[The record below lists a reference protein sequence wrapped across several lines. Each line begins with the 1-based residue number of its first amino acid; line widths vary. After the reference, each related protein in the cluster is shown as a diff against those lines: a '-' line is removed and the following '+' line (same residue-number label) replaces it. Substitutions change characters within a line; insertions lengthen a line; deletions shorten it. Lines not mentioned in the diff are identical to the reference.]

1 MLTEMY
7 HDHGDTLALQ
17 YTGSA
22 LVNRVETY
30 RRMLHWNSH
39 SRDIIENLRRFY
51 TNSLLDADKQA
62 AINLFLDV
70 HTDRNT
76 TQPPRRGGYQIW
88 FSEKNLEPAYGYTEC
103 KAGMVK
109 FTDSKSEFWVEYY
122 RPLLFTSLGKHF
134 VYSMN
139 STLKLPGKTAK
150 DVNTSPFLPHTQ
162 LSNHLPRGVDGI
174 KRLTGANVAGGKG
187 IRLNE
192 ADRPQEPEVAR
203 NSTAVLAYQLLDP
216 VVSEEE
222 QAEYQGYINQYQ
234 GSLDWPSATVER
246 GDWDVYQGS
255 VMAGDGALVLEDDLF
270 WVYSEYMQTGSH
282 NTTLLYGSWLNGSV

>member
-62 AINLFLDV
+62 AINLFLGV
-70 HTDRNT
+70 HTDRTT
-76 TQPPRRGGYQIW
+76 TQPPRRSGYQIW
-88 FSEKNLEPAYGYTEC
+88 FSEENLLPVYGYAEC
-103 KAGMVK
+103 QAGIID
-109 FTDSKSEFWVEYY
+109 FTNSKSEFWVEYY

-150 DVNTSPFLPHTQ
+150 DINTSPFLPRTHI
-162 LSNHLPRGVDGI
+162 SSHLPRGMDNN
-174 KRLTGANVAGGKG
+174 KRFTGTKVVGGKG
-187 IRLNE
+187 ARQIE
-192 ADRPQEPEVAR
+192 VDGSQEPEVTR
-203 NSTAVLAYQLLDP
+203 NSTAVLAYQLLNP
-216 VVSEEE
+216 EVSEEE
-222 QAEYQGYINQYQ
+222 QVEYQGYIDQSQ
-234 GSLDWPSATVER
+234 GSLDWLSTTVER
-246 GDWDVYQGS
+246 GDWDVYQTS
-255 VMAGDGALVLEDDLF
+255 IMVAAGVLNFGDDLF
-270 WVYSEYMQTGSH
+270 WAHTEYTKIGLHDTS
-282 NTTLLYGSWLNGSV
+282 LLYDNWLSGSM